1 MRQSAQYAENSVSGF
16 NVSVPGE
23 GLTEKAGDRPYE
35 KPPQFNTPKEACD
48 FILNRYY
55 EPTAFQNVLKCL
67 SAGVPIE
74 LIVDTI
80 VFSGFTV
87 GKYTVDV
94 AELIKPPL
102 FLNMIADARD
112 TGIDPVLLSS
122 MTEDEEMNPEDYAS
136 MLEILRPE
144 RYTELMQE
152 MEQVEIEEPIVE
164 MPIET
169 EETGFIEREI

>member
-1 MRQSAQYAENSVSGF
+1 
-16 NVSVPGE
+16 
-23 GLTEKAGDRPYE
+23 
-35 KPPQFNTPKEACD
+35 
-48 FILNRYY
+48 
-55 EPTAFQNVLKCL
+55 
-67 SAGVPIE
+67 
-74 LIVDTI
+74 
-80 VFSGFTV
+80 
-87 GKYTVDV
+87 
-94 AELIKPPL
+94 
-102 FLNMIADARD
+102 MIADARD

-164 MPIET
+164 MPMET